1 MPPAPVT
8 PANISKMV
16 ITTGNLLA
24 QFKYITGD
32 AEKTSQFTLKTMC
45 KILWV
50 SRG

>member
-16 ITTGNLLA
+16 ISIGNLFA
-24 QFKYITGD
+24 RFKYITGD
-32 AEKTSQFTLKTMC
+32 AAKSPQFTLKTMC